1 MLQTRLIFIFLYFY
15 FINKLLFDHL
25 FNIILANN
33 FLNNNFLFCLFIYLT
48 IRIVINLRYELLKR
62 EIKLDYCFILI
73 YLYLYIYLEDL
84 IFCLMQIVNFMKL
97 HISGKKDFQY
107 ICYDHS
113 LCFIK
118 KG

>member
-1 MLQTRLIFIFLYFY
+1 M
-15 FINKLLFDHL
+15 FDHL
-25 FNIILANN
+25 FNIILADN

-62 EIKLDYCFILI
+62 EIKLNYCFILI

-97 HISGKKDFQY
+97 YKR
-107 ICYDHS
+107 
-113 LCFIK
+113 K
-118 KG
+118 KGFSIYMLRSQFMFYKERIK